1 MPKDT
6 VDHAF
11 QYAPGEEAPLP
22 EAIGRFRVMG
32 RAGGSQ
38 ATVFKA
44 SDPDSGRVV
53 AIKAI
58 SNRYDSFAHSLLIA
72 LLGDADME
80 EIRREAA
87 LLSGLR
93 HPNIVSIIEV
103 GEDATLGAY
112 LVMEWVDGGNLR
124 ARLDVAEGGRLSI
137 PEALRITRDILAGLG
152 AAHDAGIVH
161 RDVKPEN
168 ILLDSDGTAKLADFG
183 IAGEWAM
190 AGRGT
195 QGYMAPEQADA
206 LQSDAAGPAADIYSV
221 GVVLFEMLAG
231 RLPSQGEDVR
241 ATRPEVEE
249 FIADAIARATSP
261 DPAGRFA
268 SAAQM
273 AAALWDAG

>member
-22 EAIGRFRVMG
+22 ETIGRFRVLG

-44 SDPDSGRVV
+44 RDPDSGQLV

-80 EIRREAA
+80 EIRREAE
-87 LLSGLR
+87 LLIGLR
-93 HPNIVSIIEV
+93 HPNIVSVLEV
-103 GEDATLGAY
+103 GEDSWLGHY
-112 LVMEWVDGGNLR
+112 MVMEWVSEGNLR
-124 ARLDVAEGGRLSI
+124 AYLDAAEGGQLSI
-137 PEALRITRDILAGLG
+137 PEALGIVRDILAGLG

-168 ILLDSDGTAKLADFG
+168 ILLGSDGTAKLADFG
-183 IAGEWAM
+183 IAGDWAV

-195 QGYMAPEQADA
+195 QGYMAPEQEDA
-206 LQSDAAGPAADIYSV
+206 LQSDSVGPAADIYAA

-231 RLPSQGEDVR
+231 RLPGEGEDVR
-241 ATRPEVEE
+241 AALPDVDEHIESV
-249 FIADAIARATSP
+249 IARATATDSA
-261 DPAGRFA
+261 DRFTSAGDMA
-268 SAAQM
+268 VALSA
-273 AAALWDAG
+273 LG

>member
-1 MPKDT
+1 MPKDA

-22 EAIGRFRVMG
+22 EAVGRFRVMG

-44 SDPDSGRVV
+44 KDPDSGRVV
-53 AIKAI
+53 AIKAV

-80 EIRREAA
+80 EIRREAE
-87 LLSGLR
+87 LLVGLR
-93 HPNIVSIIEV
+93 HPNIVSVIEV

-124 ARLDVAEGGRLSI
+124 ARLDGAEGGRLPL
-137 PEALRITRDILAGLG
+137 PEALRIARDILAGLG
-152 AAHDAGIVH
+152 AAHDTGIVH

-195 QGYMAPEQADA
+195 QGYMAPEQGGRRAGRRRRPGRGPIFCGGCPLRDA
-206 LQSDAAGPAADIYSV
+206 GRPAAKS
-221 GVVLFEMLAG
+221 GG
-231 RLPSQGEDVR
+231 GC
-241 ATRPEVEE
+241 TRC
-249 FIADAIARATSP
+249 ASGSR
-261 DPAGRFA
+261 RFH
-268 SAAQM
+268 SLCHCLRHKPRTGQS
-273 AAALWDAG
+273 LCLRRGDGCGPW